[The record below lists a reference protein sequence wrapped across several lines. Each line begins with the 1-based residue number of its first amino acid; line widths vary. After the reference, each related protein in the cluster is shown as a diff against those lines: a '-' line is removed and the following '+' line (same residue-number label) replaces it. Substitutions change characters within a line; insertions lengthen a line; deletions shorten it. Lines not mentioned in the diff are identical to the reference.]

1 MRCCGGELSM
11 DLMNKYPR
19 LSDLKK
25 PAANRIPKFVYAYLD
40 SGTGHDRAKDENRA
54 FLDSIELTPQ
64 FMRGRVDPD
73 LTTKLGL
80 KDIQSAVWCGTD
92 WPFIIDLARG

>member
-1 MRCCGGELSM
+1 M

-25 PAANRIPKFVYAYLD
+25 PAAKRIPKFVYAYLD
-40 SGTGHDRAKDENRA
+40 SGTGYDRAKDENRA
-54 FLDSIELTPQ
+54 FLDGIELTPQ

-73 LTTKLGL
+73 LTTELGT
-80 KDIQSAVWCGTD
+80 KTFKAPQKVQTVIFA
-92 WPFIIDLARG
+92 

>member
-1 MRCCGGELSM
+1 M

-25 PAANRIPKFVYAYLD
+25 PAAKRIPKFVYAYLD

-64 FMRGRVDPD
+64 FMRGRVNPCLLYTSPSPRD
-73 LTTKLGL
+73 
-80 KDIQSAVWCGTD
+80 A
-92 WPFIIDLARG
+92 